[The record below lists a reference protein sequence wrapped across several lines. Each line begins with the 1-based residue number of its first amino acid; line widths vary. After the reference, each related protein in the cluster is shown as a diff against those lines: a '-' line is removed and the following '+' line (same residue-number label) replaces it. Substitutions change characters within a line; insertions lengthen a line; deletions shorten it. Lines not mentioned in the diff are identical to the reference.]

1 MAPLCRGL
9 GSFTLSPEK
18 KNILDRLVFQNFCSP
33 DWFREPLKAL
43 WTNVVKL
50 TYQASMLR
58 LAKDKP
64 QWNSTL

>member
-18 KNILDRLVFQNFCSP
+18 KKYFGSISFPKLCSP